1 MSWLD
6 LQMGC
11 YRRLLSYLVIKI
23 TKLTMKIKSDLK
35 INHLQILSPA
45 NKSTQNLFS
54 VIKSKKNRLF
64 VQTVLNSIILLR
76 IYLA

>member
-76 IYLA
+76 ISLG

>member
-45 NKSTQNLFS
+45 NKSTRNLFS

-76 IYLA
+76 ISLG